1 MNLRS
6 TKLTR
11 LTYDR
16 DWKLMPPWWK
26 EELGWRFWRNPNL
39 VSTYTYKEISCAPHP
54 MMNNK
59 DSYKERIS
67 KSMFMRIPIWKRLL
81 SQEKR
86 DQPLFTIKAQ
96 ILSLIKVRIIYP
108 LWHSRVVR
116 NSNLTFGGYLAGT
129 TPVLSVRSSLFVLR
143 KCCFEHVWTM

>member
-1 MNLRS
+1 MNQRS

-11 LTYDR
+11 LTYDG
-16 DWKLMPPWWK
+16 DWKLTPSWWR
-26 EELGWRFWRNPNL
+26 EGLGWRFWCNPNL
-39 VSTYTYKEISCAPHP
+39 VSTYTYKEISYAPRL

-81 SQEKR
+81 SQKKR
-86 DQPLFTIKAQ
+86 DQPLSTIKTS
-96 ILSLIKVRIIYP
+96 IPFLTKVCIIYL

-116 NSNLTFGGYLAGT
+116 NFNLTFGEYLVGT
-129 TPVLSVRSSLFVLR
+129 MPVFSARSSLFVLR
-143 KCCFEHVWTM
+143 RCCFEHVWTM